1 MMATTGTVETF
12 IPYNQNKD
20 YLLVEFVELKK
31 QEGGMFHDIMVVS
44 YKGEE
49 HELLW
54 DEHYA
59 YYTGKLGKIEG
70 FIP

>member
-1 MMATTGTVETF
+1 MTISTTETF

-20 YLLVEFVELKK
+20 YILVDFLELRKK
-31 QEGGMFHDIMVVS
+31 PEGAFHDIMVVE
-44 YKGEE
+44 YLDKEY
-49 HELLW
+49 ELFW
-54 DEHYA
+54 DEQRS